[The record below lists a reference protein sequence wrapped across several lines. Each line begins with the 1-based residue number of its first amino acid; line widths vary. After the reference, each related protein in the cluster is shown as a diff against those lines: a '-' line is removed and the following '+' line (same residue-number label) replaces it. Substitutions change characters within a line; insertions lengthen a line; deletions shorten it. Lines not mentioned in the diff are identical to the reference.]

1 MVIRELGAM
10 FCVPGRVLH
19 SPHFKPNSMNLIKYE
34 EQKLLP
40 ATEQDS
46 QQLDRVIQAQKKI
59 DEYHVNKAFTKLA
72 FITLLLLGLLHAA
85 TGIAILVI
93 VITRSL
99 SSDG

>member
-1 MVIRELGAM
+1 M